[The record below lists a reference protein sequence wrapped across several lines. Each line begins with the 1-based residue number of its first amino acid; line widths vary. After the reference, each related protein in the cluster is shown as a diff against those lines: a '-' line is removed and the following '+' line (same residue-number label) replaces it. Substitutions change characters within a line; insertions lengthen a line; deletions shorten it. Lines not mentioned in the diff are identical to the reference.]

1 MLLSLAGDLDIVM
14 GGEDGRLN
22 YIENT
27 GTPTAPAFVLME
39 GDDNPF
45 DGIDVGSYSA
55 PALGDLD
62 GDGTRRPRPSI
73 DKPRQHVSR
82 RLPGPRSGQ

>member
-45 DGIDVGSYSA
+45 DLSLIH
-55 PALGDLD
+55 
-62 GDGTRRPRPSI
+62 I
-73 DKPRQHVSR
+73 
-82 RLPGPRSGQ
+82 

>member
-1 MLLSLAGDLDIVM
+1 MSLAGDLDLVVGES
-14 GGEDGRLN
+14 GGSLT

-27 GTPTAPAFVLME
+27 GTSTAPAFVLRE

-45 DGIDVGSYSA
+45 DDIDVDDKSA
-55 PALGDLD
+55 PALGDLNN
-62 GDGTRRPRPSI
+62 DGTLRPRPSI